1 MDLYGMSE
9 ALSQANSFAQHQGE
23 THEAVRQHNQDID
36 KEINDAK
43 NVETEQ
49 EQGISSE
56 QMQKDENTL
65 MGQVASGI
73 GLKGVIKPATITKSA
88 KQVENVVKQATD
100 IPKVPLPSDPEFAN
114 VNAVVDNE
122 NLLAKG
128 TGSLTAELESGLG
141 SVVKKGGGIVADS
154 SKLLGGAGALIGG
167 GMALQQDIAGGVKGF
182 EKMNWEDKLGNMLSI
197 AGSTAELTGIAV
209 PTPASLGL
217 EVAGGLA
224 SLVGGVFSE
233 IGGAIDEKT
242 QKAQAQSKQAIQTAK
257 LQGEKMAPKS
267 TVGTGSFG
275 GIAGASFDSSKLITG
290 SGSF

>member
-1 MDLYGMSE
+1 MDLYGVSE
-9 ALSQANSFAQHQGE
+9 ALSQANSFSQHQGE
-23 THEAVRQHNQDID
+23 VHEAVRQHNQDID
-36 KEINDAK
+36 KAINDAK
-43 NVETEQ
+43 NVAVEQ

-56 QMQKDENTL
+56 QMAKDENTL

-73 GLKGVIKPATITKSA
+73 GLKGVVKPATITKSA
-88 KQVENVVKQATD
+88 KQVENVVNQVTK
-100 IPKVPLPSDPEFAN
+100 IPSPSSPEFAD
-114 VNAVVDNE
+114 VNAVLDNE
-122 NLLAKG
+122 KLLSKG
-128 TGSLTAELESGLG
+128 TGSLTSELESGVKGIVKRG
-141 SVVKKGGGIVADS
+141 SGLVADS

-167 GMALQQDIAGGVKGF
+167 GMAIQQDVAGGLKGF
-182 EKMNWEDKLGNMLSI
+182 QKMNWEDKLGNMLSI

-242 QKAQAQSKQAIQTAK
+242 QKAQAESKKAIQTAK
-257 LQGEKMAPKS
+257 LQGEKMAPQS
-267 TVGTGSFG
+267 TVGTGSYG